1 MREPMAGAPEIRCVR
16 VLIAGRVQ
24 GVSYRAWTKRR
35 AEAHGLSGW
44 VRNLVNGDVEATFS
58 GPAESVGTML
68 AECREGP
75 RLARVTKVEVVEA
88 AQPVTGPFT
97 IRHDR

>member
-1 MREPMAGAPEIRCVR
+1 MAEAPEVRCVW
-16 VLIAGRVQ
+16 VLITGRVQ
-24 GVSYRAWTKRR
+24 GVSYRAWTRRR

-44 VRNLVNGDVEATFS
+44 VRNLANGDVEATFS
-58 GPAESVGTML
+58 GPAESVRTML

-75 RLARVTKVEVVEA
+75 RLARVTKVEVVEEA
-88 AQPVTGPFT
+88 RLATGPFT

>member
-1 MREPMAGAPEIRCVR
+1 MAGAPEIRCVR

-24 GVSYRAWTKRR
+24 GVSYRAWTRRR

-44 VRNLVNGDVEATFS
+44 VRNLANGDVEAMFS

-75 RLARVTKVEVVEA
+75 RPARVTKVEVVEEA
-88 AQPVTGPFT
+88 RPVTGPFT